1 MFSFVDDHDASTRCC
16 DDKVLV
22 AALARPG
29 RRGSKLDEVQ
39 HLKKLIGGWLVQG
52 LVLSYGGISYP
63 IKDRAC
69 FLPAVDTPCFR
80 RFQAEISD
88 LARGN
93 SIHQKHFEGGKRD
106 S

>member
-1 MFSFVDDHDASTRCC
+1 MLSFVDDHDASTRCC

-29 RRGSKLDEVQ
+29 RRGSKLDEV
-39 HLKKLIGGWLVQG
+39 IGGWLVQG

-63 IKDRAC
+63 TKDRAC

-80 RFQAEISD
+80 PFQAEISD